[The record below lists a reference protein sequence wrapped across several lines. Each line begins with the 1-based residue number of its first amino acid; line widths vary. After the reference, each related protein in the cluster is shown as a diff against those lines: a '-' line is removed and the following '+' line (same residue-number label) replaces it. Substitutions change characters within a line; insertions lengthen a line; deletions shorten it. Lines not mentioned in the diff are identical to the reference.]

1 MPHIAVFLLLPFG
14 LALAAAA
21 ALRLAGGAEI
31 GGRLSGAAV
40 PAGFL
45 AGWTW
50 LHGLTLVPAGLTEVA
65 VHIALGGAL
74 AGLALDASGARP
86 GWRGLVGAGFVAAGV
101 WSATGLVGALH
112 PMPSGGGA
120 KAMVLLTAAALAV
133 AWIITLARLRRF
145 GGPVVGAAEG
155 RGAEGAAL
163 LAALAGGLGLTAAAA
178 GAASIAA
185 PAAGLAAAALGFL
198 LMSLPLSLP
207 FAGGAALGGGG
218 ALLGLAQALAVD
230 WPGTVV
236 PLLILALGL
245 FAGGTA
251 ARLPGGDRLRPL
263 WMLLLAFL
271 PGLLAAATALALRT

>member
-1 MPHIAVFLLLPFG
+1 MSQIVVFLLLPFG

-74 AGLALDASGARP
+74 AGLALDAAGARP

-101 WSATGLVGALH
+101 WAATGLVGAVH
-112 PMPSGGGA
+112 PMPPDGA
-120 KAMVLLTAAALAV
+120 GKAVVFVTVIALAV
-133 AWIITLARLRRF
+133 AWVVTLLRLRRHGG
-145 GGPVVGAAEG
+145 GGPGE
-155 RGAEGAAL
+155 GAEGAAL

-178 GAASIAA
+178 GASAIAA

-198 LMSLPLSLP
+198 IMSLPLGLP
-207 FAGGAALGGGG
+207 FSGGAVLGGGG

-245 FAGGTA
+245 AAGGTV
-251 ARLPGGDRLRPL
+251 ARLPGGGRLRPL
-263 WMLLLAFL
+263 WMLLMAFL
-271 PGLLAAATALALRT
+271 PGLLAAATALALRG